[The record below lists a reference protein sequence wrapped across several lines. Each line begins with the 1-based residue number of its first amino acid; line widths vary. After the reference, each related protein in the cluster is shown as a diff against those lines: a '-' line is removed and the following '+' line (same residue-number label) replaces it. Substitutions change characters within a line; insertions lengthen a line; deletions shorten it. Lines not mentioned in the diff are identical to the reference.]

1 MLSASATAI
10 RIKNMAQAVDTC
22 FARDVLA
29 KYLDQ
34 IGKEYRPYEDF
45 L

>member
-1 MLSASATAI
+1 
-10 RIKNMAQAVDTC
+10 MAQAVDTC

-45 L
+45 YDVLKGIEEIL